1 MNNILFVLVLF
12 FSFQNLAFAEL
23 SVSQVKGSR
32 VLVRLDNQELR
43 SYGTYEILNEDFK
56 TVAKIKVLK
65 VQKQKALLQLLKGK
79 LEVGKKYS
87 IQEASSESFGQD
99 SKAEVFTSNNREPEV
114 TNDYKKSFSVQ
125 AFYTTG
131 DAKVQLTSGFGG
143 SEAQADLS
151 GFSFGADYT
160 YWLDDIALGADF
172 RYTMSTLEG
181 TASQEASSSELGVF
195 AGYLVPDLN
204 FKIFAGFYFYGTFE
218 TKEVVG
224 ASSFTANETT
234 GFRFGGQY
242 YITPEFSVIGEYR
255 ILVSQVDGAEALVIK
270 DIEVSVLSI
279 GAGFHF

>member
-1 MNNILFVLVLF
+1 MKNILFVFILIF
-12 FSFQNLAFAEL
+12 GFQNSAFAEL
-23 SVSQVKGSR
+23 SVTQVKGNR
-32 VLVRLDNQELR
+32 VLVSFDNQELR
-43 SYGTYEILNEDFK
+43 ANSSYEILNEDFK

-65 VQKQKALLQLLKGK
+65 VQKQKGLLQLLSGK

-87 IQEASSESFGQD
+87 IQDDSFGQD

-131 DAKVQLTSGFGG
+131 DAKIQLASGFGG
-143 SEAQADLS
+143 GEAEADLS
-151 GFSFGADYT
+151 GFSVGADYT
-160 YWLDDIALGADF
+160 YWLDNIALGADF
-172 RYTMSTLEG
+172 RYTMSTIEG
-181 TASQEASSSELGVF
+181 TASQDASSSELGVF
-195 AGYLVPDLN
+195 AGYLVSDLN

-218 TKEVVG
+218 TKETAG

-242 YITPEFSVIGEYR
+242 YITPQFSVIGEYR

-270 DIEVSVLSI
+270 DIEVSALSI